1 MQKCED
7 FFQQYAVD
15 MYAKVETERLV
26 YIKTHQQQLRVDTYI
41 HLRDSINNDEARA
54 KGIGQLC
61 ILLSSFTGSP
71 RYMHERTQDAMT
83 YIRTFHKTIS

>member
-1 MQKCED
+1 MQKCQD
-7 FFQQYAVD
+7 LFQQYAVD

-41 HLRDSINNDEARA
+41 HLKENINNDEARA

-61 ILLSSFTGSP
+61 ILPSSFTGSP
-71 RYMHERTQDAMT
+71 RYMHERT
-83 YIRTFHKTIS
+83 